1 MKTRKTLPTLL
12 ILFVVG
18 LMAFAMGQKT
28 PRERK
33 PENIEGRL
41 RIDRAQLWV
50 DSIKFGLNEDA
61 IITINGRATKAND
74 LRVGD
79 TVTVTLVPATA
90 DKATVAG
97 YASRVAAH
105 RENAHGRFTCWN
117 AMGGCVCNYNGHGAF
132 YGTACTDWELAG
144 FD

>member
-12 ILFVVG
+12 ILLVVG
-18 LMAFAMGQKT
+18 MLAFAMGQKT
-28 PRERK
+28 PRESK
-33 PENIEGRL
+33 AEQIEGRL

-61 IITINGRATKAND
+61 IVTINGRAAKASD
-74 LRVGD
+74 LRRGD
-79 TVTVTLVPATA
+79 TVTVTLVPATG

-105 RENAHGRFTCWN
+105 RENAQGRFHCWN

-132 YGTACTDWELAG
+132 YGSACTDWELAG